1 MNKVIKI
8 IATILQFIIA
18 LIFAVGYFTPA
29 QANAEP
35 VPSIE
40 LKDLYRIE
48 SEYMKLSEFPNKLVL
63 YDVVMI
69 DIDAERAKEA
79 DEITATLYLPLI
91 PENLDDIILF
101 DGYHVAHF
109 KFERINDGCVKIFA
123 KPQDIAMFDGTV
135 GLYLFVTGYEN

>member
-8 IATILQFIIA
+8 TATILQFVIA

-29 QANAEP
+29 QSENIP
-35 VPSIE
+35 SPSI
-40 LKDLYRIE
+40 KDMYRIE
-48 SEYMKLSEFPNKLVL
+48 SEYMKLSDFPNKLIL

-79 DEITATLYLPLI
+79 EEITATLYLPLI

-109 KFERINDGCVKIFA
+109 KFERINEGCVKIFA
-123 KPQDIAMFDGTV
+123 KPQDIAAFDGTV
-135 GLYLFVTGYEN
+135 GIYLFVTGYED

>member
-8 IATILQFIIA
+8 TATILQFVIA

-29 QANAEP
+29 QGENIP
-35 VPSIE
+35 SPSI
-40 LKDLYRIE
+40 KDMYRIE
-48 SEYMKLSEFPNKLVL
+48 SEYMKLSDFPNKLVL

-109 KFERINDGCVKIFA
+109 KFERVNEGCVRIFA
-123 KPQDIAMFDGTV
+123 KGEDIAVFDGTV